1 MKISFHVHFTKPA
14 FISHF
19 MPIDVKGETNGH
31 FRSLLPM
38 KSPAKNMKRSSSKT
52 ERLISPQIGF
62 VSRRF
67 TFRFIPD
74 ARSFCNRRWLSVTS

>member
-19 MPIDVKGETNGH
+19 MPIDVKRETNGH

-38 KSPAKNMKRSSSKT
+38 KSPAKNMKRSPARNQALVSR
-52 ERLISPQIGF
+52 EIGF
-62 VSRRF
+62 VSPRF
-67 TFRFIPD
+67 TFRFISD
-74 ARSFCNRRWLSVTS
+74 ARTFCNRQWLSVTS